1 MGNELNE
8 GNEIKENKQIEEH
21 NEYIKYGIISK
32 KDEERTNE
40 DNVLYLSDL
49 QSSSERKNKIHFGLF
64 GVFDGHNNDYAS
76 KYLKDN
82 CEILF
87 EEEAGDINKDN
98 YQQKM
103 EKIFKILD
111 INLKKEFEKK
121 EKNDINDVKN
131 INVDENEIDFYKKII
146 KNTKETPEDIK
157 NIENSDIKDLLLFRN
172 LFKYNNNYLYNN
184 TDIDY
189 IGSSASIIL
198 INNNNII
205 TADLGITKCILFDKE
220 GKILNKKEQNEL
232 LNSEYVFENKKEK
245 KRIKKYNESIDYDE
259 LKNNIYIP
267 TSRCFGFFKYKS
279 SPILNQENQIISCI
293 PEVNI
298 YNRDSVDFILLM
310 TKGMLNILKDDP
322 NNLNEL
328 KDIIIT
334 KFKENNDNINISQ
347 ILNEYIDKKIKE
359 KELKKK
365 KLSENNKIENNTNNE
380 NKKENKNNFNSV
392 YVGKEDFEEENE
404 AINALKKIKY
414 KKIIDLNKD
423 EYYSC
428 HDKYNI
434 TCALIK
440 LLDKKYPDIEIIKKE
455 NDKKDENKNI
465 KNDITKEIDINKK
478 KENKDET
485 NKENKIENEKKEIE
499 DKKISINE
507 ENKNEEKKEEIEEN
521 KKEN

>member
-8 GNEIKENKQIEEH
+8 GNEIIENKLIEEN

-220 GKILNKKEQNEL
+220 GKILNKKEQMN
-232 LNSEYVFENKKEK
+232 Y
-245 KRIKKYNESIDYDE
+245 
-259 LKNNIYIP
+259 
-267 TSRCFGFFKYKS
+267 
-279 SPILNQENQIISCI
+279 
-293 PEVNI
+293 
-298 YNRDSVDFILLM
+298 
-310 TKGMLNILKDDP
+310 
-322 NNLNEL
+322 
-328 KDIIIT
+328 
-334 KFKENNDNINISQ
+334 
-347 ILNEYIDKKIKE
+347 
-359 KELKKK
+359 
-365 KLSENNKIENNTNNE
+365 
-380 NKKENKNNFNSV
+380 
-392 YVGKEDFEEENE
+392 
-404 AINALKKIKY
+404 
-414 KKIIDLNKD
+414 
-423 EYYSC
+423 
-428 HDKYNI
+428 
-434 TCALIK
+434 
-440 LLDKKYPDIEIIKKE
+440 
-455 NDKKDENKNI
+455 
-465 KNDITKEIDINKK
+465 
-478 KENKDET
+478 
-485 NKENKIENEKKEIE
+485 
-499 DKKISINE
+499 
-507 ENKNEEKKEEIEEN
+507 
-521 KKEN
+521 